1 LLCSDSMSGSDQNG
15 FSQDLVLEEN
25 GAYQRQLEL
34 FSKCSQEKSIELVLA
49 GEVISQLQNTANFLD
64 IGAGTGCLTAII
76 STFFNDITV
85 IEPNKKQA
93 EHFRRRYPQFHVY
106 EEKWET
112 ADLGSKLFDF
122 IFCSHVLYYIPAEQW
137 LDVIRKMYAHLK
149 EKGRI
154 AIVLQS
160 PAGDVARFFRVF
172 SGYDVPVIELWRDL
186 TGIYGH
192 QALEVRYFVNEIFA
206 ETLEDMVSIGL
217 FLLIDKKFESLA
229 DRIAGY
235 FEENHKVAG
244 GYSLRQDEIM
254 IVIKK

>member
-1 LLCSDSMSGSDQNG
+1 VLCSDPVSESDQIES
-15 FSQDLVLEEN
+15 SQYSAMEEDV
-25 GAYQRQLEL
+25 AYQRQLEL
-34 FSKCSQEKSIELVLA
+34 FSKSSQEKSIELVLA
-49 GEVISQLQNTANFLD
+49 GEVLSQLQTTANFLD
-64 IGAGTGCLTAII
+64 IGAGTGTLTDII
-76 STFFNDITV
+76 STFFNDTTV

-93 EHFRRRYPQFHVY
+93 EHFRRRYPHFHVH

-122 IFCSHVLYYIPAEQW
+122 IFCSHVLYYIPVEQW
-137 LDVIRKMYAHLK
+137 PDVIRKMHDHLK
-149 EKGRI
+149 KKGRI

-160 PAGDVARFFRVF
+160 PAGDVARFYREF

-206 ETLEDMVSIGL
+206 ETLEDMISIGL
-217 FLLIDKKFESLA
+217 FLLIDKRFES
-229 DRIAGY
+229 DKDQIARY

-244 GYSLRQDEIM
+244 GYRLRQDEIL

>member
-1 LLCSDSMSGSDQNG
+1 LLYSDPMSRSNQNG
-15 FSQDLVLEEN
+15 FSRDLALEEN

-34 FSKCSQEKSIELVLA
+34 FSRCSQEKSIELVLA
-49 GEVISQLQNTANFLD
+49 GEVISQLQSTANFLD
-64 IGAGTGCLTAII
+64 IGAGTGSLTSII
-76 STFFNDITV
+76 STFFNDTTV

-93 EHFRRRYPQFHVY
+93 EHFRRRYPQFHVF

-112 ADLGSKLFDF
+112 TDLGSKLFDF
-122 IFCSHVLYYIPAEQW
+122 IFCSHVLYYIPAELW
-137 LDVIRKMYAHLK
+137 LEVIGKMYAQLK

-154 AIVLQS
+154 AIVIQS
-160 PAGDVARFFRVF
+160 PAGDVARFFREF

-192 QALEVRYFVNEIFA
+192 QALEVRYFVNQIFA
-206 ETLEDMVSIGL
+206 ETLEDMTSIGL
-217 FLLIDKKFESLA
+217 FLLIDRRFESLA
-229 DRIAGY
+229 DQIARY

-244 GYSLRQDEIM
+244 GYSLRQDEIV

>member
-1 LLCSDSMSGSDQNG
+1 MSGSGPNG
-15 FSQDLVLEEN
+15 SSEDPALEED

-34 FSKCSQEKSIELVLA
+34 FSRCSQEKSIELVLV
-49 GEVISQLQNTANFLD
+49 GEVISQLKSTSDFLD
-64 IGAGTGCLTAII
+64 IGAGTGTLTAII
-76 STFFNDITV
+76 STFFSDTTV

-93 EHFRRRYPQFHVY
+93 DHFRRRYPPFHVF
-106 EEKWET
+106 EEKWEA
-112 ADLGSKLFDF
+112 ADLSPKLFDF
-122 IFCSHVLYYIPAEQW
+122 IFCSHVLYHISTDQW
-137 LDVIRKMYAHLK
+137 LDAVKKMYVHLK
-149 EKGRI
+149 ENGRI
-154 AIVLQS
+154 AIILQS
-160 PAGDVARFFRVF
+160 PAGDVARFYREF
-172 SGYDVPVIELWRDL
+172 SGNDVPVIELWRDL

-206 ETLEDMVSIGL
+206 ETLKDMVSIGL
-217 FLLIDKKFESLA
+217 FLLIDRKFESLA